1 MDSLNIDQKCFF
13 RCIEYEYKTEKINEE
28 GFTKCPTRCVS
39 SLALSTSKWEK
50 KLSWKYQ
57 R

>member
-1 MDSLNIDQKCFF
+1 MDSLNIDQKYFF